1 MSADTNKRPKGGRPS
16 SYSPERAWAV
26 VAEIEETGATLSGAA
41 KIAGVSRQLVSRWR
55 KTQPDFAEMIDEAGR
70 GYMWRRMGSIDT
82 RTRKGRSQW
91 RKFEYFCRRRF
102 PGLSLF

>member
-1 MSADTNKRPKGGRPS
+1 MDIRPKGGRPS
-16 SYSPERAWAV
+16 SYSTVRAWAV

-41 KIAGVSRQLVSRWR
+41 KIAGVSRQLVSKWR
-55 KTQPDFAEMIDEAGR
+55 KTQPEFAEMIDEAGR

-91 RKFEYFCRRRF
+91 RKFEHFCRRRF

>member
-1 MSADTNKRPKGGRPS
+1 MNVDPNKRPKGGRPS
-16 SYSPERAWAV
+16 SYSTERACAV

-55 KTQPDFAEMIDEAGR
+55 KTQPEFAEMIEEAGR
-70 GYMWRRMGSIDT
+70 GYMLRQMGSIDT